1 MSKAL
6 EAALKVTRLATEAF
20 KESKPHLEDL
30 DARDYVVTMRDANPS
45 QVRYHVIADRN
56 MRHVYHEMQNL
67 GALGSNGVTA
77 ILFPPK
83 MIKVSTAEKRGQENW
98 SDDDDGDGNGDDN
111 RDDDGDEDYGDYGDK
126 SYAGENAGDMW
137 LKLADVLFTTLVAW
151 NGGEIFL

>member
-1 MSKAL
+1 
-6 EAALKVTRLATEAF
+6 
-20 KESKPHLEDL
+20 
-30 DARDYVVTMRDANPS
+30 
-45 QVRYHVIADRN
+45 
-56 MRHVYHEMQNL
+56 MQNL